1 MNVKNE
7 VAARNFGKAQTN
19 ENPRG
24 EKVADNVYKRPK
36 PSKGPDNLKA
46 LETASGRGP
55 YNFDIEKILLQVT
68 VALEKITEY
77 SAATKVK
84 ETKLAETVKTMAG
97 QMCANLTKEEFDG
110 DKRGSRD
117 DFIEVIKASTI
128 KLEDVPEY
136 RAKQIDPTN
145 FKDILYSEDQINNDH
160 NRAVKIV
167 EEMQKINRKNF
178 SVQDLAYE
186 KRLSNDGYRKLLS
199 DAMEASICMVS
210 NYHKWFGECTGQRTA
225 FADDVISKADMVLE
239 VPSLDHA
246 NKKAGNFFVGVKI
259 DVTTA
264 KSTEVAA
271 KKEEG
276 IKRLQAYIARRTDD
290 EKAARRVSVL
300 YHIDKDGN
308 KMKIEPIIPLV
319 LSIDFLE
326 AERLIKFINI
336 LLEIPDKGS
345 IEAFVANAIMSA
357 HPLQADLVGQMVEQL
372 EILKEKFPST
382 AKAAKAS
389 SSFSDEAKRIGEQI
403 EKLYK
408 FFSFQLTKE
417 KNSAE

>member
-1 MNVKNE
+1 MNVKKE
-7 VAARNFGKAQTN
+7 GAARNPGIAQTN
-19 ENPRG
+19 EKPCG
-24 EKVADNVYKRPK
+24 VKVADNVYKRAK
-36 PSKGPDNLKA
+36 SSKGPDNLKA
-46 LETASGRGP
+46 LETDSGREP
-55 YNFDIEKILLQVT
+55 YIFDIEKILMQVT

-77 SAATKVK
+77 SAATKDKVK
-84 ETKLAETVKTMAG
+84 EKKLAETVKTMAG

-110 DKRGSRD
+110 DKRGSRS
-117 DFIEVIKASTI
+117 DFIEVIKQCTT

-145 FKDILYSEDQINNDH
+145 FKDILYSEDQINIDH

-210 NYHKWFGECTGQRTA
+210 NYHKWFGECAGQRTA

-239 VPSLDHA
+239 VPSLDHT
-246 NKKAGNFFVGVKI
+246 NKKAGNFFAGLKI

-264 KSTEVAA
+264 NSIEVAA

-276 IKRLQAYIARRTDD
+276 TRRLKDYIKGRTGD

-300 YHIDKDGN
+300 YYIDKDGN

-319 LSIDFLE
+319 LSIDFFE

-336 LLEIPDKGS
+336 LLEISDKGS

-357 HPLQADLVGQMVEQL
+357 HPLRADLVGQMVEQL
-372 EILKEKFPST
+372 EILMKEFPSV
-382 AKAAKAS
+382 AKEDGFGFGNKA
-389 SSFSDEAKRIGEQI
+389 ERVGQQI

-408 FFSFQLTKE
+408 FFRFEQTKE